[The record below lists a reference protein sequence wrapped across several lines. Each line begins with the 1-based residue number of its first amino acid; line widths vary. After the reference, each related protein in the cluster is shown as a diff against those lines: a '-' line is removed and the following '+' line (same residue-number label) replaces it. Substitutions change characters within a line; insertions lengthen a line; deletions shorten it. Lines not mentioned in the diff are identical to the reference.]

1 MFIYLG
7 NLYPVQYCAHIVSM
21 LAMFGQFSFL
31 ISVFSR
37 QATCLRYIKELV
49 LGFFVDQLH
58 EPINLVPSAPY
69 HLTR

>member
-49 LGFFVDQLH
+49 LGFLL
-58 EPINLVPSAPY
+58 INCMNYSTSFPA
-69 HLTR
+69 HLTI